1 MSVTQGRCLCGQVAY
16 EFEGKINWC
25 GHCHCESCRRNTSSA
40 VATFFAVPRSAY
52 RFTGRE
58 PQAYVSSKGVRRL
71 FCGNCGSPIAYEA
84 DAYKHEIHFYIGTL
98 ENPAELM
105 PQFHV
110 FYEEKLPWFEVD
122 DDLPRHGGTTAE

>member
-1 MSVTQGRCLCGQVAY
+1 MSVRQGRCLCGQVAF
-16 EFEGKINWC
+16 EFEGNINWC

-52 RFTGRE
+52 RFTGQAPR
-58 PQAYVSSKGVRRL
+58 AYVSSKGVRRL
-71 FCGNCGSPIAYEA
+71 FCGGCGSPIAYDA
-84 DAYKHEIHFYIGTL
+84 DAYKDEIHFYLGTL
-98 ENPAELM
+98 ENPADLL

-110 FYEEKLPWFEVD
+110 FYEEKLPWLEID